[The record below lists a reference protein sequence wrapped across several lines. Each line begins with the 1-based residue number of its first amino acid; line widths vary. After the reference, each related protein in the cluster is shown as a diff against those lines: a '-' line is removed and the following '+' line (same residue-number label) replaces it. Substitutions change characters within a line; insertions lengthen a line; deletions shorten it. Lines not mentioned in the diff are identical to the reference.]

1 MNLPLISNPHQSPWL
16 WQLATHE
23 VSTLDAEP
31 QTRWL
36 KVEEGSVWLT
46 RRESGI
52 DRSDDIWL
60 AAGESLVLPAC
71 SAWVLEAWPQAR
83 VSLLQQAP
91 ARPAARRGGAPWL
104 AWFSRLSWLRAS
116 AMPAL

>member
-1 MNLPLISNPHQSPWL
+1 MNMPLISNTHQSPWL

-23 VSTLDAEP
+23 VTTLTAEP

-36 KVEEGSVWLT
+36 KVEEGSLWLT

-52 DRSDDIWL
+52 DQTDDIWL
-60 AAGESLVLPAC
+60 GAGDSLALPAG
-71 SAWVLEAWPQAR
+71 SEWVLEAWPQAR

-91 ARPAARRGGAPWL
+91 HIKRGGSPWS
-104 AWFSRLSWLRAS
+104 AWVSRLSWLRAS